1 VVNQL
6 KRNGENFNDGRVVE
20 KRLRS
25 LTNEFEKVV
34 CAIEESKNLAEMT
47 IDDLSSSL
55 EAHEKRKK
63 RNNPGHLTGIGKYLL
78 LASSGLAYTLSA

>member
-1 VVNQL
+1 
-6 KRNGENFNDGRVVE
+6 VE

-34 CAIEESKNLAEMT
+34 YAIEESKNLVEIT
-47 IDDLSSSL
+47 IDDLSSSV
-55 EAHEKRKK
+55 EAQEKRKK

-78 LASSGLAYTLSA
+78 LASSGLTNYTLSA